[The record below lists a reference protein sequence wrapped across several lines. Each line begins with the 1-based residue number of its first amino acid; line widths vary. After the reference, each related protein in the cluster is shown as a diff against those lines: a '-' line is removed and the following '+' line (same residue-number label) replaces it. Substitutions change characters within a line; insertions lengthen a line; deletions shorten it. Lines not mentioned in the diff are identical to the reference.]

1 MGDGKRTIL
10 EGHGLSNGTAQDAVA
25 AKCCLTWT
33 CGCAR
38 GNALP

>member
-1 MGDGKRTIL
+1 MGDGKATVCP
-10 EGHGLSNGTAQDAVA
+10 NGTAQDAVA